1 MLRKDGNILLYGSAS
16 GLEHGP
22 AFHKPGR
29 GKIFVYRLRED
40 GFISLQSDGS
50 AKSRVITREKLWQ
63 GGELHLNV
71 NAQNVTVG
79 VYETRET
86 EKVPG
91 NALGLSEPVLG
102 YGAEDCIPFS
112 GDSTDHTPRY
122 KGGRSLDDLV
132 GKTLVFEINFESGAL
147 YSLFGDYVD
156 LYNTESARYRMLG
169 VMPTRKF

>member
-1 MLRKDGNILLYGSAS
+1 MKKQLFFDDQFLFGRDGVNRVLGVPELIAEY
-16 GLEHGP
+16 
-22 AFHKPGR
+22 
-29 GKIFVYRLRED
+29 
-40 GFISLQSDGS
+40 SDGICS
-50 AKSRVITREKLWQ
+50 TDFCI
-63 GGELHLNV
+63 
-71 NAQNVTVG
+71 
-79 VYETRET
+79 
-86 EKVPG
+86 G
-91 NALGLSEPVLG
+91 NALGLSEPVEG
-102 YGAEDCIPFS
+102 YGVEDCIPFS